1 MMFLL
6 SLSIQITTKTFSIY
20 ISICVNNIYSHK
32 HQLSFMN
39 RQLAGSILRKAVFD
53 IYKFLLLFVFN
64 MDFIRKP
71 SYLEP
76 IFQHAEDLPLGEH
89 HQ

>member
-1 MMFLL
+1 M
-6 SLSIQITTKTFSIY
+6 S
-20 ISICVNNIYSHK
+20 
-32 HQLSFMN
+32 

-53 IYKFLLLFVFN
+53 IYKLLLLFVFN
-64 MDFIRKP
+64 MDVIRKP